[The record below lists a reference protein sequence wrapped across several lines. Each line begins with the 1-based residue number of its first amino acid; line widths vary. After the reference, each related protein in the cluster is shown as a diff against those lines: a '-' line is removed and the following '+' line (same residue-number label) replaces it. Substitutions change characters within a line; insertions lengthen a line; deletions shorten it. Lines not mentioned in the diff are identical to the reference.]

1 MMQRLRNWLR
11 QRLRRPWLHGCV
23 GVLLA
28 CVLAVAATGC
38 RQQVFLDEQ
47 CFKLSHE
54 ILPPQVEKDYTYG
67 TEPLQQFTKAPA
79 NLNDPDRPAWN
90 MTLHEAMAIALE
102 NGSVGDAAGAGAGA
116 LNETQA
122 SFIGS
127 VAGAISQSDRLK
139 ILAMNPAISGANLE
153 ATMARFDTH
162 FVASLGVNNID
173 ELQQSPFA
181 SPDEQNAQAALALV
195 KALPTGGVIASS
207 ISSTY
212 RYLPNAASQQVPAQL
227 YEQRLTLGIEQPLL
241 RNFGVELNQI
251 LNAFPVFGGTGAN
264 AAAQAD
270 YNGRSQPA
278 NNLGLANEGI
288 LISRIRIDQQRAE
301 FERRVQNL
309 LLNVEVAYWKLYE
322 SYGIL
327 YSYEEVLRI
336 AHKAWVQNHAKFL
349 AGTIGPANYH
359 PIRAQYEEFR
369 GNRIESLA
377 GVIERERI
385 LRGLLGL
392 QVEDGKRI
400 VPIDAPTLAPFQPD
414 WDSAVQM
421 AMYQK
426 PELSLVRD
434 NLRTAQYQIV
444 QQQNFLKPNLLFT
457 GQYSPI
463 GFGPRLDG
471 DGTFTAADGTLQPS
485 NADRSLASTHFNEW
499 SVGLTFA
506 MPLGYRL
513 EHAALRAARLQLA
526 QSYYLLKDQEDK
538 AQRTLALYYQAVSTQ
553 YTKIEAN
560 RAERVAYGLA
570 VEARYREFAVGKA
583 TVSDFLL
590 DAMRRL
596 VAAQLKEYNA
606 IEEYNS
612 DLARYEWAK
621 GNAMKHNN
629 VLIADGNIP
638 VCAEVRAVDHERE
651 RARAIVLRERPKND
665 AIRTPGLAVGGLSDR
680 IDASSGVQ
688 NTALPPAPS
697 IVDPTP
703 QSENRP
709 TAPSAPLPET
719 PPATPTPA
727 PLTTPTPMGPTTSA
741 PKDLGNGVTVIGSPN
756 ATPAFRSMSSTST
769 TPASSAAPVSSMPA
783 TSSVN
788 AMYSTP
794 YTATPI
800 PTTTSSP
807 YVPSQPAPQ
816 AAPTSTPTMSYS
828 PYVPTPAPASIPTS
842 TPSGGSSVY
851 VPSTGSTLR

>member
-28 CVLAVAATGC
+28 FVLALAATGC
-38 RQQVFLDEQ
+38 RQQVFLDQE
-47 CFKLSHE
+47 CFKQSHE
-54 ILPPQVEKDYTYG
+54 ILPTQVEKDYTYG
-67 TEPLQQFTKAPA
+67 GDALQPFTKAPPT
-79 NLNDPDRPAWN
+79 LLDPNRPAWN

-102 NGSVGDAAGAGAGA
+102 NGSIGDAAGAGAGA

-122 SFIGS
+122 AFAGS
-127 VAGAISQSDRLK
+127 VAGAIVQADRLK

-162 FVASLGVNNID
+162 FIASLGVNNID

-181 SPDEQNAQAALALV
+181 SPNEQNAQAALALV
-195 KALPTGGVIASS
+195 KAMPTGGVIASS
-207 ISSTY
+207 ISSNY

-227 YEQRLTLGIEQPLL
+227 YEQRLTIGIEQPLL

-251 LNAFPVFGGTGAN
+251 LTAFPVFGGTGAN
-264 AAAQAD
+264 AAAQVD
-270 YNGRSQPA
+270 YNNRSQAA

-377 GVIERERI
+377 GVLERERI

-400 VPIDAPTLAPFQPD
+400 VPIDPPTLAPFQPE

-421 AMYQK
+421 AIYQK

-444 QQQNFLKPNLLFT
+444 QQQNFLKPDLKFT
-457 GQYSPI
+457 AQYSPI

-471 DGTFTAADGTLQPS
+471 DGTFTAADGSNQPS
-485 NADRSLASTHFNEW
+485 NADRSLASSHFNEW
-499 SVGLTFA
+499 SLGLTFA

-526 QSYYLLKDQEDK
+526 QSYYLLKD
-538 AQRTLALYYQAVSTQ
+538 LYYQAVTTQ

-665 AIRTPGLAVGGLSDR
+665 AIRTPGLLATTGPSDPDDPTGGP
-680 IDASSGVQ
+680 GVLGA
-688 NTALPPAPS
+688 ALPPAPTM
-697 IVDPTP
+697 VNPVP
-703 QSENRP
+703 QYENRP
-709 TAPSAPLPET
+709 TAPVLPVPQT
-719 PPATPTPA
+719 LPSTPATPIS
-727 PLTTPTPMGPTTSA
+727 MGPSTRT
-741 PKDLGNGVTVIGSPN
+741 PNGLGNGVTVIGSPN
-756 ATPAFRSMSSTST
+756 ATPAFRPISSTQATPT
-769 TPASSAAPVSSMPA
+769 TSALPVSSMPS

-788 AMYSTP
+788 AMYSSP
-794 YTATPI
+794 YAATPI
-800 PTTTSSP
+800 PTTTTSP
-807 YVPSQPAPQ
+807 YAPTQPAPLATPV
-816 AAPTSTPTMSYS
+816 AAPTSVPQMSFS
-828 PYVPTPAPASIPTS
+828 PYVPTPSPASIPS
-842 TPSGGSSVY
+842 SAPSGNSSVY

>member
-1 MMQRLRNWLR
+1 MMRRLRHWLR
-11 QRLRRPWLHGCV
+11 ERLRRPWLHGWV

-28 CVLAVAATGC
+28 CATFVATGC
-38 RQQVFLDEQ
+38 RQQVFLDKQ
-47 CFKLSHE
+47 CFEISHE
-54 ILPPQVEKDYTYG
+54 ILPPQAETDPTYG
-67 TEPLQQFTKAPA
+67 NQTLNKIPPAPA

-90 MTLHEAMAIALE
+90 MTLYEAFAIALE
-102 NGSVGDAAGAGAGA
+102 NGSVGDAAGAGAGM
-116 LNETQA
+116 LNEQQA

-127 VAGAISQSDRLK
+127 VAGANSQTDRIK
-139 ILAMNPAISGANLE
+139 ALAMNPAIAGANLE
-153 ATMARFDTH
+153 ATMARYDARFI
-162 FVASLGVNNID
+162 ASLGVNNID

-181 SPDEQNAQAALALV
+181 SPNEQNAQASMSLV
-195 KALPTGGVIASS
+195 KGLPTGGVIATSLTS
-207 ISSTY
+207 NY
-212 RYLPNAASQQVPAQL
+212 RYLPNAASQQAPAQL
-227 YEQRLTLGIEQPLL
+227 YEQRLAIGIEQPLL

-251 LNAFPVFGGTGAN
+251 LNAFPTFSGTGAN

-270 YNGRSQPA
+270 FNARSTAA

-301 FERRVQNL
+301 FERRVQNML
-309 LLNVEVAYWKLYE
+309 VNVEVAYWKLYE

-377 GVIERERI
+377 GVLERERI

-400 VPIDAPTLAPFQPD
+400 VPIDPPTLAPFQPE

-444 QQQNFLKPNLLFT
+444 QQQNFLKPDLRFSA
-457 GQYSPI
+457 QYSPI

-471 DGTFTAADGTLQPS
+471 TGNFVAADGTSVPS
-485 NADRSLASTHFNEW
+485 NADRSLSSDHFNEW

-526 QSYYLLKDQEDK
+526 QSYYLLKDQEDRV
-538 AQRTLALYYQAVSTQ
+538 QRTLALYYQAVNTQ

-596 VAAQLKEYNA
+596 VAAQLKEYNS

-621 GNAMKHNN
+621 GNSMKHNN
-629 VLIADGNIP
+629 VVIADGNIP
-638 VCAEVRAVDHERE
+638 CCAEVRAIDHERE
-651 RARAIVLRERPKND
+651 RARAIVLRERTKND
-665 AIRTPGLAVGGLSDR
+665 AIRTPAL
-680 IDASSGVQ
+680 ASSGEVSDHLDAMGGVP
-688 NTALPPAPS
+688 TAALPPAPPL
-697 IVDPTP
+697 VDPMP
-703 QSENRP
+703 QTENRP
-709 TAPSAPLPET
+709 TAPALPDPQVVPPVPT
-719 PPATPTPA
+719 PATPLLPATPA
-727 PLTTPTPMGPTTSA
+727 PAPPRAPAPMGPSTSA
-741 PKDLGNGVTVIGSPN
+741 TDLGNGVTVLTPPNGS
-756 ATPAFRSMSSTST
+756 PAFRSMSSPAANPSITST
-769 TPASSAAPVSSMPA
+769 SS
-783 TSSVN
+783 SSVN
-788 AMYSTP
+788 AMYSSQ
-794 YTATPI
+794 YGVTPI
-800 PTTTSSP
+800 PTTTGPSASP
-807 YVPSQPAPQ
+807 YAPSPPPPSG
-816 AAPTSTPTMSYS
+816 APTSAPTYS
-828 PYVPTPAPASIPTS
+828 PYVPAPAAPS
-842 TPSGGSSVY
+842 TPSPTPAGNATVY
-851 VPSTGSTLR
+851 TPR